1 LKVLRVSM
9 IVSLF
14 FFFLASARCEVSV
27 SGTAEAVRIEA
38 KQAPLSEV
46 LRALGTNFKVRHDT
60 FITVEEMIISGT
72 YSGALE
78 DVLRQMLSG
87 LNYVIKTHA
96 GTLEIIIVGRSSN
109 THPEPP
115 ASHTSPGPPVWD
127 PLGVL
132 KAKR

>member
-1 LKVLRVSM
+1 M
-9 IVSLF
+9 IVSLLF
-14 FFFLASARCEVSV
+14 FSFFASARCEVSV
-27 SGTAEAVRIEA
+27 SGTAEAARIDA

-46 LRALGTNFKVRHDT
+46 LRALGTKFKVRHDT

-78 DVLRQMLSG
+78 DVLRQMLTG

-96 GTLEIIIVGRSSN
+96 GTLEIIIVGRSSD
-109 THPEPP
+109 THPDPP
-115 ASHTSPGPPVWD
+115 ASHASSGSAVWD